1 MKTAILPLLLALA
14 PLVASA
20 DPRNDNRRWNEPSV
34 TFYQNADFRGPSLT
48 LHPGDTLDNLAGLG
62 FESGGSS
69 NDRISSI
76 RIEGGAEV
84 FVYEDSRYRGRVLRL
99 TESERNLAD
108 RLLPE
113 SVAAN
118 WNDRISS
125 IRVEVRRTGGGP
137 GGFGG
142 PGGGDS
148 RMSRAR
154 ADDIIRR
161 AFVELLSREPDLS
174 GPNVYRD
181 LLMTQGWTEQMV
193 RDNIRRGEEFR
204 LEGAD
209 RIVRQ
214 AYLEVLGREPD
225 PSGLASYRNLLL
237 GSNWTGKEVRR
248 SRTTVI
254 MVRPAFGGGPSPHR
268 FEPETRPPSRPDFQ
282 VLAPC

>member
-1 MKTAILPLLLALA
+1 MDMKTAIFPLLLAMAPTLA
-14 PLVASA
+14 QAQPHAENS
-20 DPRNDNRRWNEPSV
+20 RRGEPSV
-34 TFYQNADFRGPSLT
+34 TFYENADYRGPSLT

-62 FESGGSS
+62 FEGGGSS

-76 RIEGGAEV
+76 RIEGGMEV
-84 FVYEDSRYRGRVLRL
+84 LVYEDSRYRGRVLRL

-125 IRVEVRRTGGGP
+125 IRVEVRRTNGP
-137 GGFGG
+137 GGFGNPGGGGFNG
-142 PGGGDS
+142 PGGGGDG

-161 AFVELLSREPDLS
+161 AFVDLLSREPDLR

-193 RDNIRRGEEFR
+193 RENIRRGEEFR

-209 RIVRQ
+209 RIIKQ
-214 AYLEVLGREPD
+214 AFMEVLGRVPD
-225 PSGLASYRNLLL
+225 PSGTGFYRDRLINH
-237 GSNWTGKEVRR
+237 NWTGKEVRDSLRASEEYR
-248 SRTTVI
+248 SKHPGR
-254 MVRPAFGGGPSPHR
+254 
-268 FEPETRPPSRPDFQ
+268 
-282 VLAPC
+282 